1 MINKRSSEDGVA
13 LIFALA
19 MLALLLIMLIGFL
32 ASSILEQRI
41 AYSYRDD
48 VGSKLLVNFREYLL
62 KKVCFSSS
70 LALSSIICRY

>member
-1 MINKRSSEDGVA
+1 MKYMINKRSSEDGVA

-48 VGSKLLVNFREYLL
+48 VGSKLLVRGALVHAKKLL
-62 KKVCFSSS
+62 ENT
-70 LALSSIICRY
+70 